1 MKILPFSLIFQFSS
15 NLPTLL
21 IVSTIGNLNRFFA
34 TIVYFTRKRIDNT
47 GMKNEWIA
55 KVGSQ
60 QQDVKHLG
68 LKAAPR
74 TAMSG
79 RGGVAGGMGCLG
91 KSFVG
96 NSDKVYGAVGDGWM
110 DFFYRLR
117 DIPARKKRTGGEI
130 GRYVGI

>member
-1 MKILPFSLIFQFSS
+1 
-15 NLPTLL
+15 
-21 IVSTIGNLNRFFA
+21 
-34 TIVYFTRKRIDNT
+34 
-47 GMKNEWIA
+47 MKNEWIA

-110 DFFYRLR
+110 DFFLSLTRHSR
-117 DIPARKKRTGGEI
+117 QEKEDGRRNWTVRGHMKIGGKVARSKRHFGEGDLWGKKSR
-130 GRYVGI
+130 